1 MGFSNDGYPKES
13 INAFK
18 KAIKMGFDAIRC
30 NYRITSDGVPVS
42 LHDANINSKNARMKN
57 GTTITSPVDV
67 DTLTFD
73 TINETYNSTK
83 HIISAQAEV
92 LIIQSQNLKML

>member
-73 TINETYNSTK
+73 TINE
-83 HIISAQAEV
+83 
-92 LIIQSQNLKML
+92 SQNLKML